1 MVITD
6 SVTVSNLITTGNITA
21 NKIIS
26 RTWEPP
32 ADFTDVQIKA
42 DQVYFGNPVWLTAT
56 SLSAKFWSPVYVDQ
70 GIKIHNGLSIGY
82 DDPLQSD
89 TATISQNGNITTQG
103 TITCQGSLTAPTI
116 NATKIICNN
125 FEPTTVNTDMI
136 IKANRVLLGDTI
148 PHTSLSG
155 AVSNFYSTAEFRNL
169 TYFCDNVA
177 VGYRDANDMFVTRF
191 FINKN
196 GNAYTHGNFD
206 VAGLLTAPNIYNK
219 AQV

>member
-32 ADFTDVQIKA
+32 AGFTDVQIKA

-116 NATKIICNN
+116 NATTIICNN

-148 PHTSLSG
+148 THTLLSG
-155 AVSNFYSTAEFRNL
+155 AVSYFYSTAEFRNL

-191 FINKN
+191 FFHK
-196 GNAYTHGNFD
+196 
-206 VAGLLTAPNIYNK
+206 
-219 AQV
+219 